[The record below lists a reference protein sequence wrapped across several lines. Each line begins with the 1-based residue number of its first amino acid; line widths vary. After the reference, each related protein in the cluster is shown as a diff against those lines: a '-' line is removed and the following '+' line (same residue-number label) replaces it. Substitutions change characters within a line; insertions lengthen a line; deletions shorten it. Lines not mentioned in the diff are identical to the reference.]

1 MYDGCFIVFGSAR
14 DFDCRECVYQSA
26 RQKISPLLGLTM
38 TQIITPDRLIE
49 MAWQL
54 PLPICELRKE
64 LMPDDFLHRCT
75 ELAEKAGIA
84 VFQINFNDYSDAV
97 EALSATENQ
106 DFVSAVEKP
115 AGRTLLIFENADC
128 LAPLDCN
135 ITYSLRSIL
144 TTNLDGNT
152 VSLFHATSTAIT
164 QLFHS
169 AFEIC

>member
-1 MYDGCFIVFGSAR
+1 MA
-14 DFDCRECVYQSA
+14 
-26 RQKISPLLGLTM
+26 
-38 TQIITPDRLIE
+38 QIITPDRLIE
-49 MAWQL
+49 MGWQM
-54 PLPICELRKE
+54 PLQICELRKE
-64 LMPDDFLHRCT
+64 LMPNDFLHRCT

-84 VFQINFNDYSDAV
+84 VFQINFNDYSSAV

-106 DFVSAVEKP
+106 DFVSAVENP
-115 AGRTLLIFENADC
+115 AGRTLLVFENADC

-152 VSLFHATSTAIT
+152 VCLFHATSTAIT
-164 QLFHS
+164 QLFHCRDAAFYNS